1 MGGSSSKETT
11 NTSSLFDQLQ
21 AASQAGSQ
29 SQAQSQSQTQATT
42 PWANTQ
48 GLLGGILGQ
57 LGGVSSALTGAE
69 TDALNRWAGIG
80 AAGNPFA
87 PAISGVA
94 NTLLAGGGPD
104 RTGIAASAYDEYR
117 RLLSPTASGAYT
129 DPSSNPF
136 FAQTTQTIGN
146 DVENRVKAMYAGAG
160 RDPAGAGNYGY
171 NLARGISEGTVPIYS
186 DIYNRERQ
194 NQLAAAGNLYGAGN
208 TTTGVLSGLDQARLA
223 NMQAGVG
230 AAGPAVDAQM
240 WGPMQVLQAE
250 AARRNIPLETLA
262 RQMGLTLPA
271 AQAFATTSSA
281 GQSAGAGQ
289 SMSQGSTQTSGT
301 STGTKTTAKETPFN
315 PWSLAPLAFAPL
327 TGGTSL
333 AGMGA
338 SALGGGLFGSLTN
351 GFMGPGSWRP

>member
-21 AASQAGSQ
+21 AASQSGSQ

-129 DPSSNPF
+129 DPTTNPF
-136 FAQTTQTIGN
+136 FAQTAQTIGN

-160 RDPAGAGNYGY
+160 RDPVGAGNYGY
-171 NLARGISEGTVPIYS
+171 NLARGISEGTAPIYS

-208 TTTGVLSGLDQARLA
+208 TTTGVLSGLDQTALA
-223 NMQAGVG
+223 NKQAGIG
-230 AAGPAVDAQM
+230 AAGSAVDAQM

-250 AARRNIPLETLA
+250 AARRGIPLDTLA

-271 AQAFATTSSA
+271 AQAFATTSST
-281 GQSAGAGQ
+281 GQSAGTGQ

-301 STGTKTTAKETPFN
+301 STGTKTTDKETPFN
-315 PWSLAPLAFAPL
+315 PWSLAPLAFAPF